1 MTRGGHL
8 ERQEHRITLV
18 WTDEEVEVVA
28 RWLENVDVREPGH
41 PLIDL
46 KEQVYRI
53 TGRDFLLDAD
63 GRYTV

>member
-1 MTRGGHL
+1 MPRGGSL
-8 ERQEHRITLV
+8 RRPEHRITLV

-28 RWLENVDVREPGH
+28 RLLENVDVYEPGH

-46 KEQVYRI
+46 KEQVYKI
-53 TGRDFLLDAD
+53 TRRYFLLDAD